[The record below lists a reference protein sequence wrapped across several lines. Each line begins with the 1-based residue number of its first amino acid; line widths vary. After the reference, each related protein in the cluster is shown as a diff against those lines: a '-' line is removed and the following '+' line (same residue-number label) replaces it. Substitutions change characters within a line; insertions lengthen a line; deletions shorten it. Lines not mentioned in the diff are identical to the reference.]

1 MNQDYLKGRK
11 DVKDLKEGTEH
22 AYEKATNYAQG
33 VLDKGKEYAGA
44 AKDKVTETAS
54 NVWDKTKEKAVEGK
68 DYLKGVADE
77 TIKK

>member
-1 MNQDYLKGRK
+1 MNQDYQKGKK
-11 DVKDLKEGTEH
+11 DVKDLKEGTDN
-22 AYEKATNYAQG
+22 AYNKATNYAQG
-33 VLDKGKEYAGA
+33 LIDQGKEYAGA

-68 DYLKGVADE
+68 DYMKGVADE